1 MREFAQHHQ
10 QISHN
15 CGKILTETEN
25 IDECERREE
34 DSAWNAYELLLLLR
48 TMSAAMETEARFMIP
63 QLSENADDFNEKL
76 FFFSGPKWE
85 MLLEYREF
93 LNNLNIPPGRT
104 IQKQS
109 NSNFEFNSPGIYY
122 IFLLYIPSHDDN
134 FWPNI

>member
-15 CGKILTETEN
+15 CGEILTETEN

-63 QLSENADDFNEKL
+63 QLSENADDFNEKP
-76 FFFSGPKWE
+76 FFFQWSQVGNVCGISRVFEQLKHPTWAH
-85 MLLEYREF
+85 
-93 LNNLNIPPGRT
+93 
-104 IQKQS
+104 
-109 NSNFEFNSPGIYY
+109 NSKTVKF
-122 IFLLYIPSHDDN
+122 
-134 FWPNI
+134 